1 MEVDWWQLQTSIIA
15 EVKKYPCL
23 YDSNHISR
31 WNARQRGPYWEAVAA
46 AVNLRGVTEAD
57 CRRIWKG
64 LRDKYVRE
72 IRLGSTRNVDGTLL
86 SARSQWPFLR
96 RLDFLRDHIRPKRQ
110 KRFSKYAKFTRPTGT
125 ASQEEEPDR
134 VDYNESTS
142 TNVMTH
148 VFACQDAAV
157 EDVSAEGRWGSPVDF
172 EIDVSPGPSDAADHS
187 MDEGEAAAPSS
198 SAPDFPSNQL
208 AAGRPRRNASLSK
221 PPTNGSGP
229 RNSGLRRRR
238 ADGIRS
244 STRGKR
250 KRGRLTSKTTSRDDR
265 GTAPSPPMDTE
276 WPQWRRR
283 GRPPHGLRLLR
294 RWVSPAKGSSSSD
307 EEYEEE
313 EAAGKVEVDDEK
325 CNCNN
330 AKQERREAAI
340 AVALCRFV
348 TTVVSK
354 MASSSTPGD
363 PVGVPPP
370 VKTDMLV
377 DAGDGDTL
385 FLLGLRGLMS
395 KLDAESKSRAQ
406 IDILKLLQERIADA
420 ESRRPQSCDEDDE
433 QAERTANDPASAVD
447 PEPASPITL
456 H

>member
-1 MEVDWWQLQTSIIA
+1 MEVDWWQLQTSIIT
-15 EVKKYPCL
+15 EVKKYPC
-23 YDSNHISR
+23 
-31 WNARQRGPYWEAVAA
+31 
-46 AVNLRGVTEAD
+46 VTEAD

-142 TNVMTH
+142 TDVMTH

-198 SAPDFPSNQL
+198 SAPDFPSNQ
-208 AAGRPRRNASLSK
+208 
-221 PPTNGSGP
+221 
-229 RNSGLRRRR
+229 GLRRRR

-250 KRGRLTSKTTSRDDR
+250 KRGRPTSKTISRDDR

-276 WPQWRRR
+276 WRQWRRR

-325 CNCNN
+325 CNCDN

-354 MASSSTPGD
+354 MTSSSTPED

-420 ESRRPQSCDEDDE
+420 ESRRQESCDEDDE
-433 QAERTANDPASAVD
+433 QAEPTANDHASAVD
-447 PEPASPITL
+447 PEPASPTTL